1 MSAKRY
7 LLIALGMLLVV
18 FFCGSCNQKQSG
30 KPKKSRPK
38 KPANVEINVV
48 GSSEPIKKPE
58 VTIHESKLENGLQV
72 LVLEDHS
79 APVVT
84 VQVWYRVG
92 SRNERPGIRGLA
104 HLCEHMMFKGSANV
118 GPEEHARIID
128 SVGGTENAFTS
139 ADVTAYYDTVPAD
152 RLALAIELEAE
163 RMAHAKLDELH
174 FFKEREVVKEE
185 IRDKQQNDPIGALI
199 EKFNSMAFKKHPY
212 NWTVGGTLEDLDKIS
227 HADLKAFRDTYYSPN
242 NAVLIVVGD
251 TTAAEVDKLAKKYF
265 GPIATQK
272 TPPLMSLVEPEQKE
286 FRHEELKFPTQ
297 LPIIVGGYKIPEAAH
312 EDMAVLKVVA
322 NILGRGKSSR
332 LHRALV
338 RDEKVAVFSG
348 AFGRDQ
354 LDPGLFLV
362 VAGFLPMIPAK
373 SVEDSLL
380 GQVDK
385 LVKEGPSESELAKA
399 KNQLTSDYIFQ
410 LTSMERLGFQI
421 GYAETIEKGY
431 KRFLEKYN
439 AYDGITV
446 GDVKRIAAKYLKRQ
460 RLTVAVLAPPKEG
473 EEFEKKAAT
482 KVEEAQKKTPTW
494 PTAERFLNL
503 SQVASDPMDLP
514 NITRKT
520 LANGLKILV
529 IERHE
534 QPVVYFDLIVPG
546 GDLLD
551 PAGKAG
557 LGTLMA
563 EMMTQG
569 TKKRSA
575 EQIAAEADGL
585 GGAVAAQS
593 AGEYFTVFGRFL
605 QRDFEKGL
613 DLFADI
619 ILNPTFPEEEV
630 AKLRPRLEG
639 GVRHRK
645 NDPAGIGAEHL
656 NYLIYGYG
664 HPRGRPISLETLA
677 ALKTKDIAD
686 LYRRVFSADHGILA
700 VTGDVEPQET
710 IAAIEK
716 AFGNWSKSDS
726 PIELPKPP
734 SQLAGRIVRL
744 IDKPDLT
751 QATMFVGQLG
761 IKKSNPDFI
770 ALALGNYVLGGG
782 GFSSRLMKE
791 IRSKGGKTYGASS
804 AVTAGITEGFFRANT
819 FTRNSE
825 TGATLEM
832 LLAEIEKIAQK
843 GITEKELQAAKNNIA
858 GSYVLRLQPPNG
870 IGDEVLMAEFYGLG
884 DDWVKNFKKSV
895 TKPSL
900 KEVNSILKKNLAPE
914 KMALVIVGKA
924 EEIAEQVAK
933 FGVPVKIDFLE
944 AVPDE
949 ERKKKGPAKEGKT
962 P

>member
-1 MSAKRY
+1 
-7 LLIALGMLLVV
+7 
-18 FFCGSCNQKQSG
+18 SG

-38 KPANVEINVV
+38 KPANVEIEVI
-48 GSSEPIKKPE
+48 GSTEPIKKPE
-58 VTIHESKLENGLQV
+58 VVIHESKLKNGLQV

-104 HLCEHMMFKGSANV
+104 HLCEHMMFKGSTNV

-128 SVGGTENAFTS
+128 SVGGQENAFTS

-163 RMAHAKLDELH
+163 RMAAAKIDELH

-212 NWTVGGTLEDLDKIS
+212 NWTVGGTLEDLDKMT
-227 HADLKAFRDTYYSPN
+227 HADLKTFRDTYYAPN

-251 TTAAEVDKLAKKYF
+251 TTAAQVDKLAKKFF
-265 GPIATQK
+265 GPIAARK
-272 TPPLMSLVEPEQKE
+272 SPPKMNLVEPEQKE

-297 LPIIVGGYKIPEAAH
+297 LPIIIGGYKIPEAAH
-312 EDMAVLKVVA
+312 EDMAVLKVIA

-332 LHRALV
+332 LHRSLV

-362 VAGFLPMIPAK
+362 VAGFLPMIPPK

-385 LVKEGPSESELAKA
+385 FVKEGPSQAELAKA

-431 KRFLEKYN
+431 RRFIEKYN

-446 GDVKRIAAKYLKRQ
+446 ADVKRVAARYLIR
-460 RLTVAVLAPPKEG
+460 RHLTVAVLVPPSKG
-473 EEFEKKAAT
+473 EQVEKKAAT
-482 KVEEAQKKTPTW
+482 KIDEAEKKTPTW

-503 SQVASDPMDLP
+503 SQVSSDPMELP
-514 NITRKT
+514 EITRKT
-520 LANGLKILV
+520 LANGLKLLV

-551 PAGKAG
+551 PPGKAG
-557 LGTLMA
+557 LATLMA

-569 TKKRSA
+569 TKKRTA
-575 EQIAAEADGL
+575 EQIAAESDGL
-585 GGAVAAQS
+585 GGALATQS
-593 AGEYFTVFGRFL
+593 SAEYFTAFGRFL
-605 QRDFEKGL
+605 QRDFTHGL
-613 DLFADI
+613 DLFSDM
-619 ILNPTFPEEEV
+619 ILNPTFPDEEV
-630 AKLRPRLEG
+630 EKLRPRLEG
-639 GVRHRK
+639 GVLHRK

-656 NYLIYGYG
+656 SYLIYGYD

-677 ALKTKDIAD
+677 ALKTKDIAN
-686 LYRRVFSADHGILA
+686 LYKRAFSPDRSIVAI
-700 VTGDVEPQET
+700 TGDVDP
-710 IAAIEK
+710 IATMAALEK
-716 AFGNWSKSDS
+716 AFGSWSKSGS

-734 SQLAGRIVRL
+734 DRVPGRVVRL

-761 IKKSNPDFI
+761 IKKSNPDYI
-770 ALALGNYVLGGG
+770 PLALGNYVLGAG
-782 GFSSRLMKE
+782 GFSSRLMKR
-791 IRSKGGKTYGASS
+791 IRSQGGKTYGASS
-804 AVTAGITEGFFRANT
+804 AVTAGIIEGIFRANT

-825 TGATLEM
+825 TGNTLGM
-832 LLAEIEKIAQK
+832 LLDEIEKVTQK
-843 GITEKELQAAKNNIA
+843 GITEKELQAAKN
-858 GSYVLRLQPPNG
+858 
-870 IGDEVLMAEFYGLG
+870 
-884 DDWVKNFKKSV
+884 
-895 TKPSL
+895 
-900 KEVNSILKKNLAPE
+900 
-914 KMALVIVGKA
+914 
-924 EEIAEQVAK
+924 
-933 FGVPVKIDFLE
+933 
-944 AVPDE
+944 
-949 ERKKKGPAKEGKT
+949 
-962 P
+962 